1 MKITFLAATILSM
14 LSFVAC
20 KPTESNYKAA
30 YDAAQQK
37 RQAAANDPDILLPS
51 GGLKNLDGPT
61 KRDVNG
67 DSVYVVKQHLKF
79 VGGLE
84 KVFHK
89 WNVAVAAYKMPTNCS
104 AHVSELFS
112 KGFKAFSAEN
122 PEGKFYVIAGSF
134 ETLAEAA
141 VFAKEYAYDK
151 KASDFIGLPGEPL
164 IIER

>member
-1 MKITFLAATILSM
+1 MKKTFLAATILSM

-37 RQAAANDPDILLPS
+37 ETGRSKRSGYSPAL

-79 VGGLE
+79 VGGL
-84 KVFHK
+84 KRFSINGT
-89 WNVAVAAYKMPTNCS
+89 WQWQPTRC
-104 AHVSELFS
+104 
-112 KGFKAFSAEN
+112 
-122 PEGKFYVIAGSF
+122 
-134 ETLAEAA
+134 
-141 VFAKEYAYDK
+141 
-151 KASDFIGLPGEPL
+151 LPTAPPT
-164 IIER
+164 

>member
-1 MKITFLAATILSM
+1 MKKTFLAATILSM

-51 GGLKNLDGPT
+51 GDLRILTANETRRERRLRVCREAAPQVC
-61 KRDVNG
+61 R
-67 DSVYVVKQHLKF
+67 
-79 VGGLE
+79 GLE

-122 PEGKFYVIAGSF
+122 PEGKFYVIA
-134 ETLAEAA
+134 
-141 VFAKEYAYDK
+141 
-151 KASDFIGLPGEPL
+151 
-164 IIER
+164 